1 MKVLDSLLRVLG
13 LPVNEEEDYS
23 DEMDAVDEMEEETA
37 SYRARDRERDAEA
50 GSRSRYSGR
59 TGYTGSGY
67 SSAAAD
73 RTASPVQVVLV
84 KAKRF
89 TEVER
94 IAENIKN
101 RRSVIVNFEE
111 MDREEA
117 QRTVDFLSGA
127 TFSMSGTVQK
137 ISKSTFVFA
146 VGQVDLVGRIEEISR
161 DHENFFAG
169 F

>member
-1 MKVLDSLLRVLG
+1 MKVVDSFLRFIG
-13 LPVNEEEDYS
+13 VNVEPDDEFEEEL
-23 DEMDAVDEMEEETA
+23 EEETTLEEKA
-37 SYRARDRERDAEA
+37 TYRGREREQDYSYR
-50 GSRSRYSGR
+50 GRYSGR
-59 TGYTGSGY
+59 ADYGNNY
-67 SSAAAD
+67 SSSSAQERAAA
-73 RTASPVQVVLV
+73 PVQVVLV

-94 IAENIKN
+94 IAENIKS
-101 RRSVIVNFEE
+101 RRSVIINFEE

-127 TFSMSGTVQK
+127 TFAMSGSVQK

-161 DHENFFAG
+161 EHEGFFAG

>member
-1 MKVLDSLLRVLG
+1 MKVVDSLLRFIG
-13 LPVNEEEDYS
+13 VNVEPDEEFEEEL
-23 DEMDAVDEMEEETA
+23 EEETTLEEKA
-37 SYRARDRERDAEA
+37 TYRGREREQDYSYR
-50 GSRSRYSGR
+50 GRYSSRADYGNNY
-59 TGYTGSGY
+59 GA
-67 SSAAAD
+67 SSAQERA
-73 RTASPVQVVLV
+73 TAPVQVVLV

-94 IAENIKN
+94 IAENIKS
-101 RRSVIVNFEE
+101 RRSVIINFEE

-127 TFSMSGTVQK
+127 TFAMSGSVQK

-161 DHENFFAG
+161 EHEGFFAG